1 MNVEGIHW
9 VGVKTTDVR
18 RMAEF
23 FERVLGLRRRMAED
37 QFAILDLPG
46 GGELALFGPEGP
58 DPVFQFFSNQV
69 EVGFDVSDLD
79 AAIAELVEKGVELLG
94 EGGGD
99 RESGRWQH
107 FRGPDGKVFEITEH
121 PAHPTGS

>member
-46 GGELALFGPEGP
+46 GGELALL
-58 DPVFQFFSNQV
+58 DRR
-69 EVGFDVSDLD
+69 DLTPSSSSS
-79 AAIAELVEKGVELLG
+79 AI
-94 EGGGD
+94 
-99 RESGRWQH
+99 RWRSGLM
-107 FRGPDGKVFEITEH
+107 
-121 PAHPTGS
+121 